1 MQRKMSKCNDCK
13 HCPYLVNVGDYEYPE
28 YDCKLLV
35 PEKEND
41 IFLVEDGC
49 NLTKREMGKL
59 DRLLTQADERYGKY
73 MEKFLYA
80 PMTFWQAEKGHRF
93 YDQFNNYLKALRE
106 RRKKK

>member
-1 MQRKMSKCNDCK
+1 MIKCNDCN
-13 HCPYLVNVGDYEYPE
+13 HCPHLVNVGDYEYPE

-59 DRLLTQADERYGKY
+59 DRLLTEADARYTKY
-73 MEKFLYA
+73 MDKFLFT
-80 PMTFWQAEKGHRF
+80 PITFEQVMKTQKF
-93 YDQFNNYLKALRE
+93 YNQFNNYLEALRE

>member
-1 MQRKMSKCNDCK
+1 MCKHNDCN
-13 HCPYLVNVGDYEYPE
+13 HCPHLVNVGDYEYPE

-35 PEKEND
+35 SIKEND

-59 DRLLTQADERYGKY
+59 DRLLTEADARYAKY

-80 PMTFWQAEKGHRF
+80 PITFEQEKKAHRF
-93 YDQFNNYLKALRE
+93 YSQFNNYLEALRE